1 MKQNLLA
8 LVLEQGF
15 KINIMKVTI
24 PFVLMMVLVLQTS
37 FVRAQISSELEP
49 VSLAVVD
56 FRGVL
61 SKSEAARNIRSVV
74 DEKRQE
80 LRKYFLEVENSLRDE
95 QKDLSK
101 KRSIVTAEA
110 FEKRARKLKE
120 KAQSAQKLAQTSN
133 QKLKKSFDQAMDKV
147 QKELLRTVAEVAEE
161 SGVGVV
167 LFRSAIVIAVK
178 KLDISKEVLQRLNKK
193 LPNVKVNFEMAK
205 GFQG

>member
-8 LVLEQGF
+8 LVLVQGF
-15 KINIMKVTI
+15 EINIMKVLI
-24 PFVLMMVLVLQTS
+24 LFILSAMLVLQTS
-37 FVRAQISSELEP
+37 FVRAQVSSELEP

-61 SKSEAARNIRSVV
+61 AKSEAARNIRSAV
-74 DEKRQE
+74 DEKRRE

-147 QKELLRTVAEVAEE
+147 QKELLRIVAEVAEE
-161 SGVGVV
+161 TGVGVV

-193 LPNVKVNFEMAK
+193 LPEVKVRFEMVK
-205 GFQG
+205 GSK

>member
-8 LVLEQGF
+8 SVLEQGF
-15 KINIMKVTI
+15 KIDIMKVTI
-24 PFVLMMVLVLQTS
+24 PFVLMIVLVLQTS
-37 FVRAQISSELEP
+37 FVCAQISSELEP

-110 FEKRARKLKE
+110 FEKRA
-120 KAQSAQKLAQTSN
+120 QKLAQTSN

-178 KLDISKEVLQRLNKK
+178 KLDISKEVLKRLNKK
-193 LPNVKVNFEMAK
+193 LPDVKVRFETIK
-205 GFQG
+205 GSK

>member
-24 PFVLMMVLVLQTS
+24 PFVLMIVLVLQTS
-37 FVRAQISSELEP
+37 FVRAQTSSELEP

-147 QKELLRTVAEVAEE
+147 QKELVRTVAEVAEE

-178 KLDISKEVLQRLNKK
+178 KLDISKEVLKRLNKK
-193 LPNVKVNFEMAK
+193 LPDVKVRFETIK
-205 GFQG
+205 GSK

>member
-1 MKQNLLA
+1 MKQNLSA

-15 KINIMKVTI
+15 KINIMKVSI
-24 PFVLMMVLVLQTS
+24 PFILLAVLVLQTS
-37 FVRAQISSELEP
+37 FVRAQASSELKP

-61 SKSEAARNIRSVV
+61 AKSEAARNIRSAV

-80 LRKYFLEVENSLRDE
+80 LRKYFLEVENNLRDE
-95 QKDLSK
+95 QKNLSK

-147 QKELLRTVAEVAEE
+147 QKELVRIVAEVAEE

-178 KLDISKEVLQRLNKK
+178 KLDISKEVLTRLNKK
-193 LPNVKVNFEMAK
+193 LPDVKVRFETVK
-205 GFQG
+205 GSK

>member
-1 MKQNLLA
+1 MRQNLLA
-8 LVLEQGF
+8 LVLAQGF
-15 KINIMKVTI
+15 KIIIMKVPI
-24 PFVLMMVLVLQTS
+24 SFILFAVLVLHTS
-37 FVRAQISSELEP
+37 FVRAQVSSELEP

-61 SKSEAARNIRSVV
+61 AKSEAARNIRLAV
-74 DEKRQE
+74 DEKREE

-95 QKDLSK
+95 QKNLSK

-110 FEKRARKLKE
+110 FEQRARNLKE

-133 QKLKKSFDQAMDKV
+133 QSLKKSFDQAMDKV
-147 QKELLRTVAEVAEE
+147 QKELLSIVAEVAEE
-161 SGVGVV
+161 TGVGVV

-193 LPNVKVNFEMAK
+193 LPEVKVRFEMVK
-205 GFQG
+205 GSK

>member
-8 LVLEQGF
+8 LVLVQGF
-15 KINIMKVTI
+15 EINIMKVPI
-24 PFVLMMVLVLQTS
+24 LFILSAMLVLQTS
-37 FVRAQISSELEP
+37 FVRAQVSSELEP

-61 SKSEAARNIRSVV
+61 AKSEAARNIRSAV
-74 DEKRQE
+74 DEKRRE

-133 QKLKKSFDQAMDKV
+133 QKLKKSFDQATDKV
-147 QKELLRTVAEVAEE
+147 QKELLRIVAEVAEE
-161 SGVGVV
+161 SGVGLV

-193 LPNVKVNFEMAK
+193 LPEVKVRFETIK
-205 GFQG
+205 GSN

>member
-8 LVLEQGF
+8 LVLVQGF
-15 KINIMKVTI
+15 EINIMKVPI
-24 PFVLMMVLVLQTS
+24 LFILSAMLVLQTS
-37 FVRAQISSELEP
+37 FVRAQVSSELEP

-61 SKSEAARNIRSVV
+61 AKSEAARNIRLAV
-74 DEKRQE
+74 DEKREE

-95 QKDLSK
+95 QKNLSK

-110 FEKRARKLKE
+110 FEQRARNLKE

-133 QKLKKSFDQAMDKV
+133 QKLKKSFDQAMDQV
-147 QKELLRTVAEVAEE
+147 QKELLRIVAEVAEE
-161 SGVGVV
+161 TGVGVV

-193 LPNVKVNFEMAK
+193 LPEVKVRFEMVK
-205 GFQG
+205 GSK

>member
-24 PFVLMMVLVLQTS
+24 PFVLMLVLVLQTS

-178 KLDISKEVLQRLNKK
+178 KLDISKEVLKRLNKK
-193 LPNVKVNFEMAK
+193 LPDVKVRFETIK
-205 GFQG
+205 GSK

>member
-15 KINIMKVTI
+15 EINIMKVSI
-24 PFVLMMVLVLQTS
+24 PFILLAVLVLQTL
-37 FVRAQISSELEP
+37 FVRAQASSELEP

-61 SKSEAARNIRSVV
+61 AKSEAARNIRSAV
-74 DEKRQE
+74 DEKRQK

-95 QKDLSK
+95 QKNLSK

-133 QKLKKSFDQAMDKV
+133 QKLKKSFDEAMDKV
-147 QKELLRTVAEVAEE
+147 QKELLRIVAEVAEE

-178 KLDISKEVLQRLNKK
+178 KLDISKEVLKRLNKK
-193 LPNVKVNFEMAK
+193 LPDVKVRFETVK
-205 GFQG
+205 GSK

>member
-8 LVLEQGF
+8 SVLEQGF
-15 KINIMKVTI
+15 KIDIMKVTI
-24 PFVLMMVLVLQTS
+24 PFVLMIVLVLQTS

-178 KLDISKEVLQRLNKK
+178 KLDISKEVLKRLNKK
-193 LPNVKVNFEMAK
+193 LPDVKVRFETIK
-205 GFQG
+205 GSK

>member
-15 KINIMKVTI
+15 KINIMKVSI
-24 PFVLMMVLVLQTS
+24 PFMLLAVLVLQTL
-37 FVRAQISSELEP
+37 FVRAQASSELEP

-61 SKSEAARNIRSVV
+61 AKSEAARNIRSAV
-74 DEKRQE
+74 DEKRQK

-95 QKDLSK
+95 QKNLSK

-133 QKLKKSFDQAMDKV
+133 QKLKKSFDEAMDKV
-147 QKELLRTVAEVAEE
+147 QKELLRIVAEVAEE

-167 LFRSAIVIAVK
+167 LFRSAIVLAVK
-178 KLDISKEVLQRLNKK
+178 KLDISKEVLKRLDKK
-193 LPNVKVNFEMAK
+193 LPDVKVRFETVK
-205 GFQG
+205 GSK

>member
-24 PFVLMMVLVLQTS
+24 PFVLMIVLVLQTS

-120 KAQSAQKLAQTSN
+120 KAQSAQRLAQTSN

-193 LPNVKVNFEMAK
+193 LPKVKVRFETIK
-205 GFQG
+205 GSN

>member
-8 LVLEQGF
+8 SVLEQGF
-15 KINIMKVTI
+15 KIVIMKVTI
-24 PFVLMMVLVLQTS
+24 PFVLMIVLVLQTS

-178 KLDISKEVLQRLNKK
+178 KLDISKEVLKRLNKK
-193 LPNVKVNFEMAK
+193 LPDVKVRFETIK
-205 GFQG
+205 GSK

>member
-8 LVLEQGF
+8 LVLAQGF
-15 KINIMKVTI
+15 KIIIMKAPI
-24 PFVLMMVLVLQTS
+24 PFILLAVLVLQAS
-37 FVRAQISSELEP
+37 SVRAQVSSELEP

-61 SKSEAARNIRSVV
+61 AKSEAARNIRSAV
-74 DEKRQE
+74 DEKREE

-95 QKDLSK
+95 QKNLSK

-110 FEKRARKLKE
+110 FEQRARNLKE

-147 QKELLRTVAEVAEE
+147 QKELLRIVAEVAEE
-161 SGVGVV
+161 TGVGVV

-178 KLDISKEVLQRLNKK
+178 KVDISKEVLQRLNKK
-193 LPNVKVNFEMAK
+193 LPEVKVRFEMVK
-205 GFQG
+205 GSK

>member
-8 LVLEQGF
+8 LVLAQGF
-15 KINIMKVTI
+15 KIIIMKVPI
-24 PFVLMMVLVLQTS
+24 PFILFVVLVLQTS
-37 FVRAQISSELEP
+37 FVRAQVSSELEP

-61 SKSEAARNIRSVV
+61 AKSEAARNIRSAV
-74 DEKRQE
+74 DERRRE

-147 QKELLRTVAEVAEE
+147 QKELLRIVAEVAEE

-193 LPNVKVNFEMAK
+193 LPEVKVRFETIK
-205 GFQG
+205 GSN

>member
-1 MKQNLLA
+1 MKQNLLV

-24 PFVLMMVLVLQTS
+24 PFVLMIVLVLQTS

-147 QKELLRTVAEVAEE
+147 QKELLRIVAEVAEE

-193 LPNVKVNFEMAK
+193 LPEVKVRFETIK
-205 GFQG
+205 GSN

>member
-8 LVLEQGF
+8 LVLVQGF
-15 KINIMKVTI
+15 EINIMKVPI
-24 PFVLMMVLVLQTS
+24 LFILSAILVLQTS
-37 FVRAQISSELEP
+37 FVRAQVSSELEP

-61 SKSEAARNIRSVV
+61 AKSEAARNIRSAV
-74 DEKRQE
+74 DEKRRE

-110 FEKRARKLKE
+110 FEQRARKLKE

-147 QKELLRTVAEVAEE
+147 QKELLRIVAEVAEE

-193 LPNVKVNFEMAK
+193 LPEVKVRFETIK
-205 GFQG
+205 GSN

>member
-110 FEKRARKLKE
+110 FEQRARKLKE

-147 QKELLRTVAEVAEE
+147 QKELLRIVAEVAEE
-161 SGVGVV
+161 TGVGVV

-178 KLDISKEVLQRLNKK
+178 KLDISKVVLQRLNKK
-193 LPNVKVNFEMAK
+193 LPEVKVRFETIK
-205 GFQG
+205 GSN

>member
-1 MKQNLLA
+1 MKQNLSA

-15 KINIMKVTI
+15 KINNMKVLI
-24 PFVLMMVLVLQTS
+24 PFILLSVLVLQTS
-37 FVRAQISSELEP
+37 FVRAQTSSELEP
-49 VSLAVVD
+49 VSLAVID

-61 SKSEAARNIRSVV
+61 AKSEAARNIRSAV

-80 LRKYFLEVENSLRDE
+80 LRKYFLEVENSLREE
-95 QKDLSK
+95 QKNLSK

-147 QKELLRTVAEVAEE
+147 QKELVRIVAEVAEE

-178 KLDISKEVLQRLNKK
+178 KLDISKEVLMRLNKK
-193 LPNVKVNFEMAK
+193 LPDVKVRFETVK
-205 GFQG
+205 ESK

>member
-1 MKQNLLA
+1 MKQNLSA

-15 KINIMKVTI
+15 KINIMKVSI
-24 PFVLMMVLVLQTS
+24 PFIFMAVLVLQTS
-37 FVRAQISSELEP
+37 FVRAQASSELKP

-61 SKSEAARNIRSVV
+61 AKSEAARNIRSAV

-80 LRKYFLEVENSLRDE
+80 LRKYFLEVENNLRDE
-95 QKDLSK
+95 QKNLSK

-147 QKELLRTVAEVAEE
+147 QKELVRIVAEVAEE

-178 KLDISKEVLQRLNKK
+178 KLDISKEVLMRLNKK
-193 LPNVKVNFEMAK
+193 LPDVKVRFETVK
-205 GFQG
+205 GSK

>member
-24 PFVLMMVLVLQTS
+24 PFVLMIGLVLQTS

-74 DEKRQE
+74 DERRRE

-110 FEKRARKLKE
+110 FEQRARKLKE

-147 QKELLRTVAEVAEE
+147 QKELLRIVAEVAEE

-193 LPNVKVNFEMAK
+193 LPEVKVRFETIK
-205 GFQG
+205 GSN

>member
-8 LVLEQGF
+8 LVLVQGF
-15 KINIMKVTI
+15 EINIMKVLI
-24 PFVLMMVLVLQTS
+24 LFILSAMLVLQTS
-37 FVRAQISSELEP
+37 FVRAQVSSELEP

-61 SKSEAARNIRSVV
+61 AKSEAARNIRSAV
-74 DEKRQE
+74 DEKRRE

-120 KAQSAQKLAQTSN
+120 KAQSAQKLAQTST

-147 QKELLRTVAEVAEE
+147 QKELLRIVAEVAEE

-178 KLDISKEVLQRLNKK
+178 KLDISKEVLKRLNKK
-193 LPNVKVNFEMAK
+193 LPDVKVRFETIK
-205 GFQG
+205 GSK

>member
-1 MKQNLLA
+1 MKQNLSA

-15 KINIMKVTI
+15 KINIMKVSI
-24 PFVLMMVLVLQTS
+24 PFILLVVLVLQTS
-37 FVRAQISSELEP
+37 FVRAQASSELEP

-61 SKSEAARNIRSVV
+61 AKSEAARNIRSAV

-95 QKDLSK
+95 QKNLSK

-147 QKELLRTVAEVAEE
+147 QKELLRIVAEVAEE

-178 KLDISKEVLQRLNKK
+178 KLDISKEVLTRLNKK
-193 LPNVKVNFEMAK
+193 LPDVKVRFETVK
-205 GFQG
+205 GSK

>member
-8 LVLEQGF
+8 LVLAQGF
-15 KINIMKVTI
+15 KINIMKVPI
-24 PFVLMMVLVLQTS
+24 LFILLAVLVLQTS
-37 FVRAQISSELEP
+37 FVRAQVSSELEP

-61 SKSEAARNIRSVV
+61 AKSEAARNIRSAV

-80 LRKYFLEVENSLRDE
+80 LRKYFLKVENSLRDE

-101 KRSIVTAEA
+101 KRSIMTAEA
-110 FEKRARKLKE
+110 FEQRARNLKE

-147 QKELLRTVAEVAEE
+147 QKELLRIVAEVAEE

-193 LPNVKVNFEMAK
+193 LPEVEVSFEMVK
-205 GFQG
+205 GSK

>member
-15 KINIMKVTI
+15 KINIMKVLI
-24 PFVLMMVLVLQTS
+24 PFILLVMLVFQTS
-37 FVRAQISSELEP
+37 FVRAQASSELEP

-61 SKSEAARNIRSVV
+61 AKSEAARNIRLAV
-74 DEKRQE
+74 DEKRQK

-95 QKDLSK
+95 QKNLSK

-133 QKLKKSFDQAMDKV
+133 QKLKKSFDEAMDKV
-147 QKELLRTVAEVAEE
+147 QKELLRIVAEVAEE

-178 KLDISKEVLQRLNKK
+178 KLDISKEVLKRLNKK
-193 LPNVKVNFEMAK
+193 LPDVKVRFETVK
-205 GFQG
+205 GSK

>member
-8 LVLEQGF
+8 LVLAQGF
-15 KINIMKVTI
+15 KIIIMKVSI
-24 PFVLMMVLVLQTS
+24 PFILFVVLVWQTS
-37 FVRAQISSELEP
+37 FVRAQVSSELEP

-61 SKSEAARNIRSVV
+61 AKSEAARNIRSAV
-74 DEKRQE
+74 DEKREE

-95 QKDLSK
+95 QKNLSK
-101 KRSIVTAEA
+101 KRSIVTAES
-110 FEKRARKLKE
+110 FEQRARNLKE

-147 QKELLRTVAEVAEE
+147 QKELLRIVAEVAEE
-161 SGVGVV
+161 TGVGVV

-193 LPNVKVNFEMAK
+193 LPEVKVRFEMVK
-205 GFQG
+205 GSK

>member
-15 KINIMKVTI
+15 KINIMKVPI
-24 PFVLMMVLVLQTS
+24 LFILSAMLVLQTS
-37 FVRAQISSELEP
+37 FVRAQVSSELEP

-61 SKSEAARNIRSVV
+61 AKSEAARNIRSAV
-74 DEKRQE
+74 DEKRRE

-178 KLDISKEVLQRLNKK
+178 KLDISKEVLKRLNKK
-193 LPNVKVNFEMAK
+193 LPDVKVRFETIK
-205 GFQG
+205 GSK

>member
-8 LVLEQGF
+8 LVLAQGF
-15 KINIMKVTI
+15 KIIIMKVPI
-24 PFVLMMVLVLQTS
+24 PFILFVVLVLQTS
-37 FVRAQISSELEP
+37 FVRAQVSSELEP

-61 SKSEAARNIRSVV
+61 AKSEAARNIRSAV
-74 DEKRQE
+74 DEKRRE

-147 QKELLRTVAEVAEE
+147 QKELLRIVAEVAEE

-193 LPNVKVNFEMAK
+193 LPEVKVRFETIK
-205 GFQG
+205 GSN

>member
-8 LVLEQGF
+8 LVLVQGF
-15 KINIMKVTI
+15 EINSMKVPI
-24 PFVLMMVLVLQTS
+24 LFILSAVLVLQTS
-37 FVRAQISSELEP
+37 FVRAQVSSELEP

-61 SKSEAARNIRSVV
+61 AKSEAARNIRSAV
-74 DEKRQE
+74 DVKREE

-110 FEKRARKLKE
+110 FEQRARKLKE

-147 QKELLRTVAEVAEE
+147 QKELLRIVAEVAEE

-193 LPNVKVNFEMAK
+193 LPEVKVRFETIK
-205 GFQG
+205 GSN

>member
-110 FEKRARKLKE
+110 FEQRARKLKE

-193 LPNVKVNFEMAK
+193 LPEVKVRFETIK
-205 GFQG
+205 GSN

>member
-8 LVLEQGF
+8 LVLAQGF
-15 KINIMKVTI
+15 KIIIMKVPI
-24 PFVLMMVLVLQTS
+24 PFILFVVLVLQTS
-37 FVRAQISSELEP
+37 FVRAQVSSELEP

-61 SKSEAARNIRSVV
+61 AKSEAARNIRSAV
-74 DEKRQE
+74 DEKRRE

-110 FEKRARKLKE
+110 FEQRARKLKE

-147 QKELLRTVAEVAEE
+147 QKELLRIVAEVAEE
-161 SGVGVV
+161 TGVGVV

-193 LPNVKVNFEMAK
+193 LPEVKVRFEMVK
-205 GFQG
+205 GSK

>member
-1 MKQNLLA
+1 MKQNLSA

-15 KINIMKVTI
+15 KINIMKVSI
-24 PFVLMMVLVLQTS
+24 PFMLLAVLVLQTL
-37 FVRAQISSELEP
+37 FVRAQASSELEP

-61 SKSEAARNIRSVV
+61 AKSEAARNIRSAV
-74 DEKRQE
+74 DEKRQK

-95 QKDLSK
+95 QKNLSK

-147 QKELLRTVAEVAEE
+147 QKELLRIVAEVAEE

-193 LPNVKVNFEMAK
+193 LPEVKVRLETIK
-205 GFQG
+205 GSN

>member
-8 LVLEQGF
+8 SVLGQGF
-15 KINIMKVTI
+15 NINIMKVTI
-24 PFVLMMVLVLQTS
+24 PLILMAVLVLQTS
-37 FVRAQISSELEP
+37 FVRAQIPSELEP

-61 SKSEAARNIRSVV
+61 AKSEAARNIRSAV

-80 LRKYFLEVENSLRDE
+80 LRKYFLEVENSLREE
-95 QKDLSK
+95 QQSLSK

-110 FEKRARKLKE
+110 FEKRARKLKA

-147 QKELLRTVAEVAEE
+147 QKELLRIVAEVAEE

-193 LPNVKVNFEMAK
+193 LPDVKVRFETVKGAK
-205 GFQG
+205 

>member
-24 PFVLMMVLVLQTS
+24 PFVLMMALVLQTS

-147 QKELLRTVAEVAEE
+147 QKELLRIIAEVAEE

-167 LFRSAIVIAVK
+167 LFRSAIVLAVK

-193 LPNVKVNFEMAK
+193 LPEVEVRFEMVK
-205 GFQG
+205 GSK

>member
-8 LVLEQGF
+8 LVLGQGF

-24 PFVLMMVLVLQTS
+24 PFVLMLVLVLQTS

-178 KLDISKEVLQRLNKK
+178 KLDISKEVLKRLNKK
-193 LPNVKVNFEMAK
+193 LPDVKVRFETIK
-205 GFQG
+205 GSK

>member
-24 PFVLMMVLVLQTS
+24 PFVLMLVLVLQTS

-193 LPNVKVNFEMAK
+193 LPDVKVHFEPIK
-205 GFQG
+205 GSK